1 MIVGNLERPSKVPV
15 ISTSDDFSNNPKA
28 YIDLQCGAGNDGSST
43 GWREKG
49 EVYPK
54 EQPPIASA
62 EIGRLPLFFL
72 PFGWMPSLFSAA
84 LRIASSI
91 SL

>member
-1 MIVGNLERPSKVPV
+1 VIVGNLGRPSKVPV
-15 ISTSDDFSNNPKA
+15 ISTYDDFSNNPKA
-28 YIDLQCGAGNDGSST
+28 YIDLQCGAGNYGSASS
-43 GWREKG
+43 RSEKG

-54 EQPPIASA
+54 EQPPMASA